1 MSRSKVAPLSKT
13 PALRRSG
20 KAVAKPEAKPIA
32 KLASKSAV
40 KAKLPAPALT
50 TSRKAL
56 LVDGSDHAFRQ
67 LVHTLLAFLA
77 RHETV
82 REGHAA
88 AIGLAGIEY
97 TVLIS
102 VKYLAAEGDVSVREL
117 AAHLHLSGAFVTTV
131 SNKLQQMGLLDK
143 LVDPADRRR
152 LRLTVTQAGEALLAS
167 LNPTQRQVND
177 VQFDC
182 LSADEFHQLL
192 GSVERLVESS
202 ERAIALQRYLQPR
215 GLDTSVPADDGTKP
229 ARRKKII

>member
-13 PALRRSG
+13 PALRKSE
-20 KAVAKPEAKPIA
+20 KAAAKPAVKTGAKTA
-32 KLASKSAV
+32 L

-152 LRLTVTQAGEALLAS
+152 LRLTVTQAGDALLAS

-182 LSADEFHQLL
+182 LNADEFHQLL

-215 GLDTSVPADDGTKP
+215 GPDNPAPSDGGDKP
-229 ARRKKII
+229 ARRKKI

>member
-13 PALRRSG
+13 PALRKSE
-20 KAVAKPEAKPIA
+20 KAALKTAAKTA
-32 KLASKSAV
+32 L

-102 VKYLAAEGDVSVREL
+102 VKYLAAEDHVSVREL
-117 AAHLHLSGAFVTTV
+117 AAHLHLSGAFITTV

-152 LRLTVTQAGEALLAS
+152 LRLTVTQAGDALLAS

-215 GLDTSVPADDGTKP
+215 APETSVPADDDTRP